1 MKLKPVSLDVFAE
14 ARDEAHTVLA
24 HLMGRL
30 APGEHVLRLG
40 VDMEG
45 QERPLR
51 ATLPLSVEGDGGPDD
66 LVGAE
71 AKWFDNFVF
80 LLACG
85 LAQTLSYGVMYLR
98 SQATEPGGAPY
109 TVQAW
114 HLTWGVLNEC
124 SAAEAAELIGDGEP
138 AAFLDAPGVH
148 SVDDEDEGEAVYPP
162 VAYTVL

>member
-1 MKLKPVSLDVFAE
+1 MKLKPISMDVFAE
-14 ARDEAHTVLA
+14 AREEAHTVLA
-24 HLMGRL
+24 QIMGRL

-40 VDMEG
+40 VDMDG
-45 QERPLR
+45 QERPLS
-51 ATLPLSVEGDGGPDD
+51 ATLPLTVEGDGGRDD

-71 AKWFDNFVF
+71 ERYFDNFVF

-85 LAQTLSYGVMYLR
+85 LAQTLCHGVMYLR
-98 SQATEPGGAPY
+98 SPAGENEGASC

-114 HLTWGVLNEC
+114 HLAWGLLDEC
-124 SAAEAAELIGDGEP
+124 SAAEAAELIGHGERA

-148 SVDDEDEGEAVYPP
+148 REDDGDTEAVYPP